1 MEIYNFKNEGV
12 YVIVNLINNE
22 MYIGSS
28 MNLGNRKTKH
38 FSLLKNNKNPNNLLQ
53 SAVNKYGIENFEF
66 GILEYCTESLLEREQ
81 YFVNKLNPVYNIT
94 RDIINNTPSEE
105 SKKKM
110 SISRLKLF
118 QKGLKPNGSKP
129 IIQTDLKGNFIKE
142 YSSIR
147 QASIELNMD
156 RSGIQRVLYG
166 KYKQMNGYIFK
177 YKLVL

>member
-1 MEIYNFKNEGV
+1 MKSGIYQIKNL
-12 YVIVNLINNE
+12 VNDDV
-22 MYIGSS
+22 YIGSA
-28 MNLGNRKTKH
+28 MDFYQRKKKH
-38 FSLLKNNKNPNNLLQ
+38 FNSLKNKNHHSRYLQ
-53 SAVNKYGIENFEF
+53 NAVNKYGIENFEF